1 VGSNPTPSA
10 ISTRKRLFTLRR
22 EEIGLARISWL
33 QVNDGAAW
41 STAANVTLNVAP
53 VNDAPVLALPGQNFL
68 TFHGGNEAA
77 IGSVVTTQ
85 INDVTMV
92 GWANWSGA
100 SNPGA
105 AQNLFYSGNTS
116 TSGFGVYGFVFL
128 LPLREK
134 AAAFAGLAASELQH
148 VLITEYGPGAA
159 IGWHKDKAVFGEVV
173 GISLLS
179 SCTFR
184 LRRKAGAGWE
194 RASLVAEPGS
204 AYLLRGASRTEW
216 EHSIPA
222 VESLRYSITFRNLR
236 SG

>member
-1 VGSNPTPSA
+1 MKNGQPDLFAPAPHLPSGFKYQAGFVSAEEQRGLVAGFADLPFRDFEFQGYVGKRRVVSFGWQYDFN
-10 ISTRKRLFTLRR
+10 TRELRR
-22 EEIGLARISWL
+22 TEDMPS
-33 QVNDGAAW
+33 
-41 STAANVTLNVAP
+41 
-53 VNDAPVLALPGQNFL
+53 
-68 TFHGGNEAA
+68 
-77 IGSVVTTQ
+77 
-85 INDVTMV
+85 
-92 GWANWSGA
+92 
-100 SNPGA
+100 
-105 AQNLFYSGNTS
+105 
-116 TSGFGVYGFVFL
+116 FL
-128 LPLREK
+128 LPLRER
-134 AAAFAGLAASELQH
+134 AAAFAGLGASELQH

-184 LRRKAGAGWE
+184 LRRKAGATWE

-236 SG
+236 SD